1 MEHFEH
7 PCGRSR
13 ILVGPAAGALAR
25 VLPAE
30 CRTVVVTDAGVVR
43 AHPELTAPYA
53 TILVGRGERCKTFA
67 AVERVCRE
75 LLAADADRA
84 TFVLGVGGGIV
95 TDIAGFAASVYMR
108 GVRFGF
114 VSTTLLGQV
123 DAAVGGKNGVNVDGY
138 KNIMGLFRQPE
149 FVVCDPT
156 LTGTLPDREFRAG
169 LAEALKAGIVGDAAL
184 FARIERA
191 SYGAL
196 RGDAELLARVVEGA
210 VGVKCSIVAADEC
223 EAGVRRKLN
232 LGHTLAHAIEKC
244 SDRMNH
250 GEAVAVGLAL
260 VARASVRLGLL
271 CEAECRRIERVL
283 RGLGFELDP
292 PVPVERLLREVVHD
306 KKREGGVLHAVL
318 PEAVGSCTVRPMSVA
333 EFAALFA

>member
-1 MEHFEH
+1 M
-7 PCGRSR
+7 
-13 ILVGPAAGALAR
+13 
-25 VLPAE
+25 
-30 CRTVVVTDAGVVR
+30 
-43 AHPELTAPYA
+43 
-53 TILVGRGERCKTFA
+53 
-67 AVERVCRE
+67 
-75 LLAADADRA
+75 
-84 TFVLGVGGGIV
+84 LGVGGGIV

-196 RGDAELLARVVEGA
+196 RGDAELLSRVVEGA

>member
-156 LTGTLPDREFRAG
+156 LTGMRRSSRGSNGPPTGRCAATRSCSPAWWRAPWG
-169 LAEALKAGIVGDAAL
+169 
-184 FARIERA
+184 
-191 SYGAL
+191 
-196 RGDAELLARVVEGA
+196 
-210 VGVKCSIVAADEC
+210 
-223 EAGVRRKLN
+223 
-232 LGHTLAHAIEKC
+232 
-244 SDRMNH
+244 
-250 GEAVAVGLAL
+250 
-260 VARASVRLGLL
+260 
-271 CEAECRRIERVL
+271 
-283 RGLGFELDP
+283 
-292 PVPVERLLREVVHD
+292 
-306 KKREGGVLHAVL
+306 
-318 PEAVGSCTVRPMSVA
+318 
-333 EFAALFA
+333 

>member
-169 LAEALKAGIVGDAAL
+169 MAEA
-184 FARIERA
+184 
-191 SYGAL
+191 
-196 RGDAELLARVVEGA
+196 
-210 VGVKCSIVAADEC
+210 VK
-223 EAGVRRKLN
+223 AGVRAA
-232 LGHTLAHAIEKC
+232 GGT
-244 SDRMNH
+244 
-250 GEAVAVGLAL
+250 
-260 VARASVRLGLL
+260 
-271 CEAECRRIERVL
+271 
-283 RGLGFELDP
+283 
-292 PVPVERLLREVVHD
+292 PVESPAAGRGCGTHSR
-306 KKREGGVLHAVL
+306 
-318 PEAVGSCTVRPMSVA
+318 GSNGPPTGRC
-333 EFAALFA
+333 AATRSCSPAWWRAPWG

>member
-196 RGDAELLARVVEGA
+196 RGDAELLSRVVEGA
-210 VGVKCSIVAADEC
+210 VGV
-223 EAGVRRKLN
+223 
-232 LGHTLAHAIEKC
+232 
-244 SDRMNH
+244 
-250 GEAVAVGLAL
+250 
-260 VARASVRLGLL
+260 
-271 CEAECRRIERVL
+271 
-283 RGLGFELDP
+283 
-292 PVPVERLLREVVHD
+292 
-306 KKREGGVLHAVL
+306 
-318 PEAVGSCTVRPMSVA
+318 
-333 EFAALFA
+333 